1 MSRQLANLPA
11 LQWLLEPLES
21 QFTPDSLTV
30 IALVK
35 TDWFVDPNGQVN
47 IANAPALLFEV
58 EQDFM
63 LSAKVTVAF
72 KNTYDAGVLAFYQHA
87 TSWAKLCFERSPQG
101 SPMIV
106 SVVTKGSSDDC
117 NSVAMTEN
125 NVYLRIARLGDAF
138 AFHFSNNGE
147 YWHMVRYFALE
158 NVPTKAG
165 FLAQS
170 PTGDGCQVTFSE
182 IEFAY
187 KTLTDIRSGE

>member
-1 MSRQLANLPA
+1 MSQLVNLPA

-21 QFTPDSLTV
+21 HLEKDTLT
-30 IALVK
+30 ITAPTK
-35 TDWFVDPNGQVN
+35 TDWFVDPKGQVN
-47 IANAPALLFEV
+47 VANAPALMFEV
-58 EQDFM
+58 DKDFM

-72 KNTYDAGVLAFYQHA
+72 KHTYDAGVLCFYQHE

-106 SVVTKGSSDDC
+106 SVVTKGTSDDC

-125 NVYLRIARLGDAF
+125 SVYLRIAKLGSA
-138 AFHFSNNGE
+138 AVFHFSNNGE

-158 NVPTKAG
+158 NIPTKAG